1 MANFALQ
8 IILVL
13 SLGLI
18 IFLFARA
25 IPRVNGDDAHSPTD
39 ALEKKLERWIAALPL
54 HKIDR
59 GINLFLEKMLRK
71 LRVMI
76 LKVDNVTHSFLAKV
90 KSSDAAAKNIEEKAE
105 QKELF

>member
-1 MANFALQ
+1 MANFVLQ
-8 IILVL
+8 ITLVL
-13 SLGLI
+13 SLGFI

-25 IPRVNGDDAHSPTD
+25 IPRVNESDAHTPTD

-54 HKIDR
+54 HRIDR
-59 GINLFLEKMLRK
+59 GINLFLEKVLRK
-71 LRVMI
+71 LRIVI

-90 KSSDAAAKNIEEKAE
+90 KSSDAAAKDVEEKSG